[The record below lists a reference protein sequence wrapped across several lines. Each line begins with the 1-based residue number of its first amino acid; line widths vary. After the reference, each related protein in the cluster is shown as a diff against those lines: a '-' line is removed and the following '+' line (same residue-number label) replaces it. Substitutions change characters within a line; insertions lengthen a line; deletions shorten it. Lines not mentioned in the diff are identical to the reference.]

1 MDDIDLKIL
10 ESLRENA
17 RVPLLQLSRSIGVS
31 DVTLH
36 TRIKQLTESGV
47 IQGFRSVIDYERLGF
62 EITAFVQLKVSQ
74 GSADAVVSH
83 LRKIPWV
90 SEIYDVN
97 GEYELLVKMMARDPS
112 DLRDKV
118 ESNLSGSGRIL
129 EKNLII
135 VLRTEKAKD
144 EIPIV
149 ENVGFKG
156 RSGVLHKFSDV
167 NREKSKVRKVVD
179 VYSSKV
185 TEVEI
190 LKSFT
195 KALDVGAREI
205 EIVAPGYT
213 RIAENLAKDY
223 KMNLKK
229 KEETR
234 S

>member
-17 RVPLLQLSRSIGVS
+17 RIPLLQLSRSIGVS

-36 TRIKQLTESGV
+36 TRIKQLVESGV

-83 LRKIPWV
+83 LRKISWI

-97 GEYELLVKMMARDPS
+97 GEYEILVKMRAKDPS

-118 ESNLSGSGRIL
+118 ESNLSGTGKII

-156 RSGVLHKFSDV
+156 SSGVLHKFSDV
-167 NREKSKVRKVVD
+167 HREKSKVQKVVD
-179 VYSSKV
+179 VYSSRV

-213 RIAENLAKDY
+213 RSAENLAKDY
-223 KMNLKK
+223 KMNLKR
-229 KEETR
+229 KEE
-234 S
+234 SKS